1 MEVEEVPLNESTSS
15 SLIDSTVNAAFKTK
29 FSPKAI
35 IKTQKFFWSVNFL
48 VMTDCLITS
57 TYAHLTISDTDTA
70 CASKKPKEYLIIKT
84 VLMSFYVIE
93 ASLLIT
99 GKGYK
104 KAMKDRAFL
113 VDFLI
118 LLVSIAEIINA
129 WVTDCFVGLSVVRV
143 FSLIKI
149 LKLTRVWTHLN
160 SIIRSFLESIK
171 GVSGIVTL
179 LFVVLCNYALLGNQL
194 FGKPNDT
201 SSQVGS
207 FNTFGSSMLVTFVLL
222 TGDNWTTFMSD
233 NFKESA
239 DSLTKLLAITY
250 FISFVLFGNFI
261 LMNIFLGIIVDNLTS
276 DFEENESEDEEEKK
290 ERRMKKVSK
299 KVGILGKV
307 YLAQAAEDASKA
319 EINGDNG
326 QLSRLADLTKLTKD
340 QNKGSRIEMG
350 LRKMIKPIKDVIS
363 EAGLPSTRSAGV
375 QFRTVPRERNYH
387 TESPEYDENSLPARA
402 RAISVLADP
411 DIAHPI
417 PKHKALF
424 LFSQKNKFRE
434 KIFCLVTHGNFTL
447 VVCTLILISS
457 IAMAFSDPLE
467 RDYERVLMMKLL
479 DYIFTGKHILVL
491 SKQVLS
497 EDRSSLQRC
506 S

>member
-1 MEVEEVPLNESTSS
+1 
-15 SLIDSTVNAAFKTK
+15 
-29 FSPKAI
+29 
-35 IKTQKFFWSVNFL
+35 
-48 VMTDCLITS
+48 MTDFLITS
-57 TYAHLTISDTDTA
+57 TYAHLTISDRNTA
-70 CASKKPKEYLIIKT
+70 YVSKKPKEYLIIKV
-84 VLMSFYVIE
+84 VLMIFYVIE
-93 ASLLIT
+93 ATLLIT

-104 KAMKDRAFL
+104 KAMKDHAFL
-113 VDFLI
+113 ADFLI
-118 LLVSIAEIINA
+118 LLVSIAEIIDA
-129 WVTDCFVGLSVVRV
+129 WMTDCFVGLSVIRV

-149 LKLTRVWTHLN
+149 LKLTRVWKHLN

-179 LFVVLCNYALLGNQL
+179 LFVALCNYALLGNQL

-207 FNTFGSSMLVTFVLL
+207 FDTFGSSMLLTFVLL
-222 TGDNWTTFMSD
+222 TGDNWTTFMNDS
-233 NFKESA
+233 FKESA

-250 FISFVLFGNFI
+250 FTSFVIFGNFI

-276 DFEENESEDEEEKK
+276 DFEENESENEEEKK

-307 YLAQAAEDASKA
+307 YLAQAAKDASTA
-319 EINGDNG
+319 EVNGSNA
-326 QLSRLADLTKLTKD
+326 QLSRLTDLTKFTKD

-350 LRKMIKPIKDVIS
+350 VRKMIKPIKDVIS
-363 EAGLPSTRSAGV
+363 MAELPSTRSAGV
-375 QFRTVPRERNYH
+375 TFRTVPRERNYQ
-387 TESPEYDENSLPARA
+387 TESPEYDANSLPARA

-434 KIFCLVTHGNFTL
+434 KIFCLVTHSYFTL
-447 VVCTLILISS
+447 VVCALIIVSS
-457 IAMAFSDPLE
+457 TAMAFSDPLE
-467 RDYERVLMMKLL
+467 RNYERVLMMKWM
-479 DYIFTGKHILVL
+479 DFVFTGKHIVVV
-491 SKQVLS
+491 SK
-497 EDRSSLQRC
+497 
-506 S
+506 